1 MKNVVAVLMAGGGG
15 ERLYPL
21 TKHEA
26 KPAVPF
32 GGIYRIIDFTLSNCI
47 NSGIRKIFVLTQYKS
62 QSLIRHLRDGW
73 SILSPSL
80 GEFIEILHP
89 QKRVSDHWYL
99 GTADSVYQNL
109 YSLKE
114 EKPEFVFVLAGD
126 HVYKIDYRDMLNFY
140 KEKDAELTIG
150 VIETEI
156 SEAKRFGVMELNSD
170 YRIVGFE
177 EKPSS
182 PKPIPEKPDRAYV
195 SMGIYLFNSM
205 VLFEELEINNKD
217 KTSSHD
223 FGRDIVPKM
232 IKKHR
237 VYGFN
242 FFDFQKGEP
251 CYWKDIGTIDAYY
264 ESNMD
269 LISITPKFNLY
280 DYNWPIR
287 TFLPVYPPA
296 KFVHAEEGRRGQS
309 INSLV
314 SHGSI
319 ISGGTVI
326 NSILSP
332 NVRVHSY
339 SIIEN
344 SVIHPDVEIGRR
356 SKINRAIVMA
366 GTKIPPDT
374 EIGYNYEEDVKR
386 FIVSPKKVVVVQPE
400 DFY

>member
-47 NSGIRKIFVLTQYKS
+47 NSEIRKIFVLTQYKS

-109 YSLKE
+109 YSIKA

-126 HVYKIDYRDMLNFY
+126 HVYKIDYRDMLNFH
-140 KEKDAELTIG
+140 KDKNADLTIG

-156 SEAKRFGVMELNSD
+156 SEAKRFGVMEINSD

-182 PKPIPEKPDRAYV
+182 PKPIPGKPDRAYV
-195 SMGIYLFNSM
+195 SMGIYLFNSE
-205 VLFEELEINNKD
+205 VLFEELELNNKD
-217 KTSSHD
+217 KNSSHD

-232 IKKHR
+232 IEKCR

-296 KFVHAEEGRRGQS
+296 KFVHAEEGRTGHS

-344 SVIHPDVEIGRR
+344 SVVHPDVEIGRG

-366 GTKIPPDT
+366 GTIIPPDT

>member
-62 QSLIRHLRDGW
+62 QSLIRHIRDGW
-73 SILSPSL
+73 SILSPFL

-89 QKRVSDHWYL
+89 QKRVSEHWYL
-99 GTADSVYQNL
+99 GTADAVYQNL
-109 YSLKE
+109 YSIRE
-114 EKPEFVFVLAGD
+114 EKPEFVLILAGD
-126 HVYKIDYRDMLNFY
+126 HIYKIDYRDMLSFH
-140 KEKDAELTIG
+140 KQKGAELTIG
-150 VIETEI
+150 IIEMDI
-156 SEAKRFGVMELNSD
+156 SEAKRFGVVEVDSD
-170 YRIVGFE
+170 WRIVGFE
-177 EKPSS
+177 EKPPS
-182 PKPIPEKPDRAYV
+182 PKPIPGKGDKAYV
-195 SMGIYLFNSM
+195 SMGVYVFNFS
-205 VLFEELEINNKD
+205 VLSRVLEEDNQNKD
-217 KTSSHD
+217 SSHD
-223 FGRDIVPKM
+223 FGKDVIPRM
-232 IKKHR
+232 IGRFKL
-237 VYGFN
+237 YGFN
-242 FFDFQKGEP
+242 FFDYQKGEP

-269 LISITPKFNLY
+269 LIAITPKFNLY
-280 DYNWPIR
+280 DYDWPIR
-287 TFLPVYPPA
+287 TFVPVYPPA
-296 KFVHAEEGRRGQS
+296 KFVHAEEGRIGHS

-319 ISGGTVI
+319 ISGGFVI

-332 NVRVHSY
+332 NVRIHSY
-339 SIIEN
+339 SIVED

-356 SKINRAIVMA
+356 SKIKRAIVMT

-374 EIGYNYEEDVKR
+374 EIGYNFDEDVRR
-386 FIVSPKKVVVVQPE
+386 FIVSPKRVVVVQPE
-400 DFY
+400 DF

>member
-1 MKNVVAVLMAGGGG
+1 MKNLVAVLMAGGGG

-32 GGIYRIIDFTLSNCI
+32 GGIYRIIDFTLSNCV

-73 SILSPSL
+73 SILSPAL

-89 QKRVSDHWYL
+89 QKRVSEHWYL
-99 GTADSVYQNL
+99 GTADAVYQNL
-109 YSLKE
+109 YSIKE
-114 EKPEFVFVLAGD
+114 EKPELVFVLAGD
-126 HVYKIDYRDMLNFY
+126 HIYKIDYRDMLKFH
-140 KEKDAELTIG
+140 KEKNAELTIG
-150 VIETEI
+150 VIEMEI
-156 SEAKRFGVMELNSD
+156 SEAKRFGVVEMGSD
-170 YRIVGFE
+170 YVIAGFE

-182 PKPIPEKPDRAYV
+182 PKTITGRPDKAFV
-195 SMGIYLFNSM
+195 SMGIYIFNSDL
-205 VLFEELEINNKD
+205 LFKELERDNQD
-217 KTSSHD
+217 KSSSHD
-223 FGRDIVPKM
+223 FGKDIIPRM
-232 IKKHR
+232 IGKYR

-242 FFDFQKGEP
+242 FYDYLKNEP
-251 CYWKDIGTIDAYY
+251 CYWKDIGTIDSYY

-280 DYNWPIR
+280 DYDWPIR

-296 KFVHAEEGRRGQS
+296 KFVHAEEGRVGHS

-319 ISGGTVI
+319 ISGGFVI

-339 SIIEN
+339 SIVEN
-344 SVIHPDVEIGRR
+344 SVIHHNVEIGRR
-356 SKINRAIVMA
+356 SKIKRAIVMA

-374 EIGYNYEEDVKR
+374 EIGYNYEEDIKR

-400 DFY
+400 DFS

>member
-1 MKNVVAVLMAGGGG
+1 MKNVLAVLMAGGGG

-32 GGIYRIIDFTLSNCI
+32 GGIYRIIDFTLSNCV

-80 GEFIEILHP
+80 GEFIEVLHP
-89 QKRVSDHWYL
+89 QKRVSEHWYL
-99 GTADSVYQNL
+99 GTADAVYQNL
-109 YSLKE
+109 YSIKE
-114 EKPEFVFVLAGD
+114 ERPEFIFVLAGD
-126 HVYKIDYRDMLNFY
+126 HIYKIDYRDMLNFHR
-140 KEKDAELTIG
+140 KKGADLTIG
-150 VIETEI
+150 IIEMDA
-156 SEAKRFGVMELNSD
+156 SEAKRFGVVEIDSD
-170 YRIVGFE
+170 FKITGFE

-182 PKPIPEKPDRAYV
+182 PKRIPGKPEKSFV
-195 SMGIYLFNSM
+195 SMGIYIFNAE
-205 VLFEELEINNKD
+205 VLYKELEIDNQSKNS
-217 KTSSHD
+217 THD
-223 FGRDIVPKM
+223 FGRDIIPRM
-232 IKKHR
+232 IDKYR

-242 FFDFQKGEP
+242 FYDYEKGEP

-280 DYNWPIR
+280 DYDWPVR
-287 TFLPVYPPA
+287 TYIPVYPPA
-296 KFVHAEEGRRGQS
+296 KFVHAEEGRIGHS

-319 ISGGTVI
+319 ISGGFVI

-339 SIIEN
+339 SIIES

-356 SKINRAIVMA
+356 SKIKRAIIMT
-366 GTKIPPDT
+366 GTRVPPDT
-374 EIGYNYEEDVKR
+374 EIGYNLEQDLKR
-386 FIVSPKKVVVVQPE
+386 FIVSPNKVVVVQPE
-400 DFY
+400 DFQ